1 MNTAPNPKRDWV
13 ISQEAFDRL
22 LEFLD
27 SDDQLAGQKYE
38 RIRGKLLKFFRWRGC
53 VAPEEYADK
62 TIDRVARRLLEGA
75 ELRSSDPYL
84 YFHGVALNI
93 LKEHWRE
100 PEREHEAFDH
110 LPVSRSPFENPYERN
125 ERELE
130 QLEKEQQLECLD
142 ECVKDLPMESLDLI
156 TNYHGPEGLSKE
168 RRKELA
174 QSLNIPMNAL
184 RIRAYRIRSGLEGC
198 VANCL
203 KRGRK
208 R

>member
-1 MNTAPNPKRDWV
+1 MDIAPNQKRDWV

-27 SDDQLAGQKYE
+27 CDQGLAGQKYE
-38 RIRGKLLKFFRWRGC
+38 KVRGKLMKFFRWRGC
-53 VAPEEYADK
+53 AAPEEYADR
-62 TIDRVARRLLEGA
+62 TIDRVARRLVEGA
-75 ELRSSDPYL
+75 ELRTSDPYL

-100 PEREHEAFDH
+100 PERELEAFDH
-110 LPVSRSPFENPYERN
+110 LPLSRSPFENPHETNQRG
-125 ERELE
+125 LE

-142 ECVKDLPMESLDLI
+142 ECVKELPSESLDLI
-156 TNYHGPEGLSKE
+156 TNYHSPEGLSKE

-174 QSLNIPMNAL
+174 QSLNIPINAL
-184 RIRAYRIRSGLEGC
+184 RIRAYRIRSALEGC
-198 VANCL
+198 VTNCL

-208 R
+208 